1 MPSID
6 SRFLDSIAPG
16 LIDPDPC
23 TIRTIFKRLERVG
36 DLFIRQLMRDPS
48 QMGGELKDL
57 VKASVV

>member
-1 MPSID
+1 MPRID

-36 DLFIRQLMRDPS
+36 DLFATMSKEPQDIGPFCEALH
-48 QMGGELKDL
+48 
-57 VKASVV
+57 A